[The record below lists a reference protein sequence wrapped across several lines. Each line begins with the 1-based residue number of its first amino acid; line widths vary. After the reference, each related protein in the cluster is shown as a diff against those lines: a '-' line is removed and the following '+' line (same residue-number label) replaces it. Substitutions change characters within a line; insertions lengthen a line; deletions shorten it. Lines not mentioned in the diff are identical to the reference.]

1 VIVNRRTLDSVGAF
15 GSRSGRPGDFQSLH
29 NIAADSKGN
38 LYTAEV
44 APGARIQKFQVT
56 ASQSQARAAVRSS
69 PRGEASG
76 PAARTPWGDPD
87 LQGVWTSA
95 TRTPL
100 ERPAE
105 FGTREFLTDKEIATR
120 NAALAKQARDDET
133 APSPRRAG
141 QTGGGPEHWYER
153 GRITSRRTSIIVDPP
168 NGRLP
173 ALTPEAATRHEAE
186 QQRFLAP
193 ASAQDLGIWV
203 RCIGR
208 GIPGSMLP
216 TGYNNNYQI
225 LQAPGV
231 VAILYEMI
239 HDVRVIPLD
248 GRPRLPSTVRQ
259 WLGNALGRWEGNTLV
274 VETTNFR
281 EEHVPI
287 SSRDGIGSTTSAL
300 RVVERFTRT
309 DANTI
314 EYRATVE
321 DPNTYT
327 RPWTAV
333 LPLTRGGASDRLF
346 EYACHEGNYAATNI
360 LTAARTAE
368 ASAAK

>member
-1 VIVNRRTLDSVGAF
+1 MHRRTLASWTIPA
-15 GSRSGRPGDFQSLH
+15 L
-29 NIAADSKGN
+29 AA
-38 LYTAEV
+38 V
-44 APGARIQKFQVT
+44 ALAAHVA
-56 ASQSQARAAVRSS
+56 ASQA
-69 PRGEASG
+69 P
-76 PAARTPWGDPD
+76 ARTPWGDPD

-100 ERPAE
+100 ERPVAL
-105 FGTREFLTDKEIATR
+105 GNREFLTDEEVAKA
-120 NAALAKQARDDET
+120 NLDLARQARDDET
-133 APSPRRAG
+133 APSPRLAG

-153 GRITSRRTSIIVDPP
+153 GRFAPRRTSIIVDPP

-173 ALTPEAATRHEAE
+173 PLTPEAAARHAGE
-186 QQRFLAP
+186 QQRFLAA
-193 ASAQDLGIWV
+193 ASAGHLGVWV

-216 TGYNNNYQI
+216 TGYNNNYRI

-231 VAILYEMI
+231 VVIVYEMI

-248 GRPRLPSTVRQ
+248 GRPHLSPAVRQ
-259 WLGNALGRWEGNTLV
+259 WLGTARGRWEGDSLV

-281 EEHVPI
+281 DEHVPI
-287 SSRDGIGSTTSAL
+287 SPRDGLGSTTSAL

-309 DANTI
+309 AADAI

-327 RPWTAV
+327 RPWTAI

-346 EYACHEGNYAATNI
+346 EYACHEGNYAVTNI
-360 LTAARTAE
+360 LTAARAAD
-368 ASAAK
+368 ASPSK

>member
-1 VIVNRRTLDSVGAF
+1 MPCRTLAF
-15 GSRSGRPGDFQSLH
+15 LTIPA
-29 NIAADSKGN
+29 I
-38 LYTAEV
+38 V
-44 APGARIQKFQVT
+44 AVALAPQVT
-56 ASQSQARAAVRSS
+56 WSQSGTRTAAGSS
-69 PRGEASG
+69 SREE
-76 PAARTPWGDPD
+76 AARPVASTPWGDPD

-105 FGTREFLTDKEIATR
+105 FGNREFLTDEEVAKM
-120 NAALAKQARDDET
+120 NADLAKQNHDDET

-153 GRITSRRTSIIVDPP
+153 GRLASRRTSIIVDPP

-173 ALTPEAATRHEAE
+173 ALTPEAAKRHEAE
-186 QQRFLAP
+186 QKRFLAP
-193 ASAQDLGIWV
+193 ATAKDLGVWV

-248 GRPRLPSTVRQ
+248 GRPQLPSTVRQ
-259 WLGNALGRWEGNTLV
+259 WMGNARGRWEGNTLV

-281 EEHVPI
+281 DEHVPI
-287 SSRDGIGSTTSAL
+287 SSRDGLGSTTSAL

-309 DANTI
+309 SANTI

-327 RPWTAV
+327 SAWTAV

-360 LTAARTAE
+360 LTAARAAE
-368 ASAAK
+368 AFAEK